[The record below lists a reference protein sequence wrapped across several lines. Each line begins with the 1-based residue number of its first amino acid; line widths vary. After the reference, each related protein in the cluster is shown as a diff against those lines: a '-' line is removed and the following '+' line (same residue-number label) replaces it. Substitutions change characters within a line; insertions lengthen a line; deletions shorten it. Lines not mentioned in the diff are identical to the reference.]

1 MAAPDKLPRT
11 LKAVAAV
18 TVLSGAMQMV
28 APGAA
33 LGLLA
38 RQPAGTMDRQLF
50 ATVGMFMMGSGAVL
64 ALGLPPA
71 GNGAL
76 AEAVVPVVAAQK
88 LGAAAAVAIG
98 VRRRLFARRGLL
110 LAGFDLGS
118 ALACAAYWRRLRA
131 QRG

>member
-1 MAAPDKLPRT
+1 MVAPDKLPRA

-18 TVLSGAMQMV
+18 TVLSGAVQMV
-28 APGAA
+28 APGVV

-38 RQPAGTMDRQLF
+38 GQPAGTLDRQLF
-50 ATVGMFMMGSGAVL
+50 GTVGMFMVGSGAVL

-71 GNGAL
+71 GNRAL
-76 AEAVVPVVAAQK
+76 AEALVPVVAAQK

-131 QRG
+131 QGG